1 MNLLLFRVGSRV
13 LTLPADLIRQV
24 RALDTLSPLPGSGGA
39 LLGLT
44 VVAGRAVPVLN
55 LRQLVGMPA
64 AEVPARLLLV
74 SLQEQ
79 LFLPACGRRAGLCR
93 GRAAGQRPAVARKR
107 HRPAERGTTGPA
119 PQPRRAARRTQPP
132 PDPGVTPAEF
142 PAPHRKVRQTEPS
155 RFRPRNIRHD

>member
-13 LTLPADLIRQV
+13 LTLPTDLIRQV

-55 LRQLVGMPA
+55 LRQLLGMPA

-79 LFLPACGRRAGLCR
+79 LFCLPVDDVLGFAEDEPPPGSDLLSPESVIGLPS
-93 GRAAGQRPAVARKR
+93 AGQRGQHLSPDALLA
-107 HRPAERGTTGPA
+107 ALN
-119 PQPRRAARRTQPP
+119 RRL
-132 PDPGVTPAEF
+132 TPA
-142 PAPHRKVRQTEPS
+142 
-155 RFRPRNIRHD
+155 